1 MPLDSFMHSLHFL
14 LLIENIS
21 DSKCS
26 KEMTK
31 KLGLYTVYLFLEY
44 VIFGSSQKGINGTD
58 LVPCDVQCLLMS
70 RPLHFIF
77 LAKFVMNFK
86 DKVGIID
93 KSTVESIGSPFKN
106 ISVIQQWIVLFAKY
120 NHSYEIFLYLTNT
133 F

>member
-1 MPLDSFMHSLHFL
+1 MSIYARLSVTAQ
-14 LLIENIS
+14 IS
-21 DSKCS
+21 KS
-26 KEMTK
+26 TQ
-31 KLGLYTVYLFLEY
+31 T
-44 VIFGSSQKGINGTD
+44 GT
-58 LVPCDVQCLLMS
+58 PS

-120 NHSYEIFLYLTNT
+120 NHLYEIFLYLTHT
-133 F
+133 I

>member
-1 MPLDSFMHSLHFL
+1 M
-14 LLIENIS
+14 
-21 DSKCS
+21 
-26 KEMTK
+26 
-31 KLGLYTVYLFLEY
+31 LGLYTVYLFLEY

-106 ISVIQQWIVLFAKY
+106 ISVIQWWIVLFAKY
-120 NHSYEIFLYLTNT
+120 NHLYEIFLYLTHT
-133 F
+133 I